1 MTESV
6 SSSPLPTAPRA
17 ASTRFHYAMLF
28 LAAVASI
35 TAAVYSATTAST
47 LRDSIL
53 MVTHTL
59 NVQKNISALLAE
71 SQDVETHGLRYMLG
85 LRPEFLRD
93 HQLARRG
100 LDDQLAQLAALTI
113 DNRAQWPK
121 IKALRDAIEQ
131 RNHWFDGGIAV
142 AEAGPI
148 QAAAARVR
156 EGTGALFMTDIRTLA
171 TAMAHEE
178 AELLV
183 GRQKTLDQTIIQ
195 TTTTT
200 LLVNVL
206 ALIVGGIALA
216 SLRRGAIAVESSR
229 VALIEA
235 EQSARIGR
243 EKSDFLASMSHEIRT
258 PMNAVFG
265 FSQLLAKTKIEPEAR
280 EYIKAIQTS
289 GRALLAL
296 INDILD
302 LSKIE
307 AGKLP
312 LALQA
317 TDIRE
322 LLESTLGV
330 FAETASQKQ
339 LQLRLRV
346 APEVPITLVVDPHRL
361 RQILMN
367 LISNAVK
374 YSDRG
379 VVRVNATSVTTAEL
393 RCDLTIA
400 IADEGIGIA
409 ADRQAKLFEPFYRA
423 VGDAD
428 GREGTGLGLAIVR
441 RLLALMRGDISLQ
454 SAPGSGSTF
463 TIVLHDVEV
472 STEVAHPLDEDEQSI
487 NFARLKPSRI
497 LIVDDVPWNRDLLA
511 AFMAEGDHQVAF
523 ACNGEEAILA
533 ATQHQPDLVLMD
545 LRMPVLDGREAT
557 RRIRKTPGLE
567 RVKVIAVS
575 ASSMSR
581 EERDIGSADSGS
593 DFDAYIRKPV
603 AREVLF
609 HAMVEHLGLQMQ
621 PTTDVAAV
629 SEMSSPQSSRLEPVA
644 DGARKAA
651 ISRLQHIV
659 DVELANIQATLRVA
673 EIRKLADELAVLGS
687 RGGFPAISYFSR
699 RLLAAVERF
708 DVMQME
714 SLLHQLNEHVQSTV
728 QAADVQ

>member
-1 MTESV
+1 MPETV
-6 SSSPLPTAPRA
+6 TKSPNPYMPRV
-17 ASTRFHYAMLF
+17 ASTHFHYAMLF
-28 LAAVASI
+28 LAAIASI
-35 TAAVYSATTAST
+35 TAAIYSATTAST

-59 NVQKNISALLAE
+59 NVQKSISTLLSD
-71 SQDVETHGLRYMLG
+71 SQDVETHGLRYMLS
-85 LRPEFLRD
+85 LRPDYLED
-93 HQLARRG
+93 HQLARGG

-113 DNRAQWPK
+113 ENRVQRPK
-121 IKALRDAIEQ
+121 IKALHDAIKQ
-131 RNHWFDGGIAV
+131 RNLWFDVGIAV

-171 TAMAHEE
+171 TAMSQEE

-183 GRQKTLDQTIIQ
+183 GRQKTLDQTIVQ

-216 SLRRGAIAVESSR
+216 SLRRGAIAVESSQA
-229 VALIEA
+229 ALIEA
-235 EQSARIGR
+235 EQAAKIGR

-265 FSQLLAKTKIEPEAR
+265 FTQLLAKTKIEPEAR

-346 APEVPITLVVDPHRL
+346 APEVPTTLVVDQHRL
-361 RQILMN
+361 RQVLMN

-374 YSDRG
+374 YSDQG
-379 VVRVNATSVTTAEL
+379 VVRVSAGSTTTADQQCE
-393 RCDLTIA
+393 LTIA
-400 IADEGIGIA
+400 IADNGIGIA
-409 ADRQAKLFEPFYRA
+409 KDRQALLFEPFYRA
-423 VGDAD
+423 VGDGD
-428 GREGTGLGLAIVR
+428 EREGTGLGLAIVR
-441 RLLALMRGDISLQ
+441 RLLTLMSGDISLQ

-463 TIVLHDVEV
+463 TIVLRNVKV
-472 STEVAHPLDEDEQSI
+472 SSEIAHPLDEDEQSI
-487 NFARLKPSRI
+487 NFARLNPSRI
-497 LIVDDVPWNRDLLA
+497 LIVDDVAWNRDLLA
-511 AFMAEGDHQVAF
+511 AFLAEGDHHVAF
-523 ACNGEEAILA
+523 ANNGEEAILA

-557 RRIRKTPGLE
+557 RRIRQTSGLE
-567 RVKVIAVS
+567 HIKIIAVS

-581 EERDIGSADSGS
+581 EERDESS

-609 HAMVEHLGLQMQ
+609 QAMAEQLGLQA
-621 PTTDVAAV
+621 PAAADVEAV
-629 SEMSSPQSSRLEPVA
+629 SQAATPQPLLLEPVA
-644 DGARKAA
+644 AAARKAA
-651 ISRLQHIV
+651 ISRLQRIV
-659 DVELANIQATLRVA
+659 DFELANIQATLRVA
-673 EIRKLADELAVLGS
+673 EIRKLANELAVLGS

-708 DVMQME
+708 DVLQMD
-714 SLLHQLNEHVQSTV
+714 SLLHQLNEHVHSTT
-728 QAADVQ
+728 QAANAQ

>member
-1 MTESV
+1 MPETV
-6 SSSPLPTAPRA
+6 TKSPNPYMPRV
-17 ASTRFHYAMLF
+17 ASTHFHYAMLF
-28 LAAVASI
+28 LAAIASI
-35 TAAVYSATTAST
+35 TAAIYSATTAST

-59 NVQKNISALLAE
+59 NVQKSISTLLSD
-71 SQDVETHGLRYMLG
+71 SQDVETHGLRYMLS
-85 LRPEFLRD
+85 LRPDYLED
-93 HQLARRG
+93 HQLARGG

-113 DNRAQWPK
+113 ENRVQRPK
-121 IKALRDAIEQ
+121 IKALHDAIKQ
-131 RNHWFDGGIAV
+131 RNLWFDVGIAV

-171 TAMAHEE
+171 TAMSQEE

-183 GRQKTLDQTIIQ
+183 GRQKTLDQTIVQ

-216 SLRRGAIAVESSR
+216 SLRRGAIAVESSQA
-229 VALIEA
+229 ALIEA
-235 EQSARIGR
+235 EQAAKIGR

-265 FSQLLAKTKIEPEAR
+265 FTQLLAKTKIEPEAR

-346 APEVPITLVVDPHRL
+346 APEVPTTLVVDQHRL
-361 RQILMN
+361 RQVLMN

-374 YSDRG
+374 YSDQG
-379 VVRVNATSVTTAEL
+379 VVRVSAGSTTTAEQQ
-393 RCDLTIA
+393 CELTIA
-400 IADEGIGIA
+400 IADNGIGIA
-409 ADRQAKLFEPFYRA
+409 KDRQALLFEPFYRA
-423 VGDAD
+423 VGDGD
-428 GREGTGLGLAIVR
+428 EREGTGLGLAIVR
-441 RLLALMRGDISLQ
+441 RLLTLMSGDISLQ

-463 TIVLHDVEV
+463 TIVLRNVKV
-472 STEVAHPLDEDEQSI
+472 SSEIAHPLDEDEQSI
-487 NFARLKPSRI
+487 NFARLNPSRI
-497 LIVDDVPWNRDLLA
+497 LIVDDVAWNRDLLA
-511 AFMAEGDHQVAF
+511 AFLAEGDHHVAF
-523 ACNGEEAILA
+523 ANNGEEAILA

-557 RRIRKTPGLE
+557 RRIRQTSGLE
-567 RVKVIAVS
+567 HIKIIAVS

-581 EERDIGSADSGS
+581 EERDESS

-609 HAMVEHLGLQMQ
+609 QAMAEQLGLQA
-621 PTTDVAAV
+621 PAAADVEAV
-629 SEMSSPQSSRLEPVA
+629 SQAATPQPLLLEPVA
-644 DGARKAA
+644 AAARKAA
-651 ISRLQHIV
+651 ISRLQRIV
-659 DVELANIQATLRVA
+659 DFELANIQATLRVA
-673 EIRKLADELAVLGS
+673 EIRKLANELAVLGS

-708 DVMQME
+708 DVLQMD
-714 SLLHQLNEHVQSTV
+714 SLLHQLNEHVHSTT
-728 QAADVQ
+728 QAANAQ

>member
-1 MTESV
+1 MPETV
-6 SSSPLPTAPRA
+6 TKSPNPYMPRV
-17 ASTRFHYAMLF
+17 ASTHFHYAMLF
-28 LAAVASI
+28 LAAIASI
-35 TAAVYSATTAST
+35 TAAIYSATTAST

-59 NVQKNISALLAE
+59 NVQKSISTLLSD
-71 SQDVETHGLRYMLG
+71 SQDVETHGLRYMLS
-85 LRPEFLRD
+85 LRPDYLED
-93 HQLARRG
+93 HQLARGG
-100 LDDQLAQLAALTI
+100 LDDQLGQLAALTI
-113 DNRAQWPK
+113 ENRVQRPK
-121 IKALRDAIEQ
+121 IKALHDAIKQ
-131 RNHWFDGGIAV
+131 RNLWFDGGIAV

-171 TAMAHEE
+171 TAMSQEE

-183 GRQKTLDQTIIQ
+183 GRQKTLDQTIVQ

-216 SLRRGAIAVESSR
+216 SLRRGAIAVESSQA
-229 VALIEA
+229 ALIEA
-235 EQSARIGR
+235 EQAAKIGR

-265 FSQLLAKTKIEPEAR
+265 FTQLLAKTKIEPEAR

-346 APEVPITLVVDPHRL
+346 APEVPTTLVVDQHRL
-361 RQILMN
+361 RQVLMN

-374 YSDRG
+374 YSDQG
-379 VVRVNATSVTTAEL
+379 VVRVSAGSTTTAEQQ
-393 RCDLTIA
+393 CELTIA
-400 IADEGIGIA
+400 IADNGIGIA
-409 ADRQAKLFEPFYRA
+409 KDRQALLFEPFYRA
-423 VGDAD
+423 VGDGD
-428 GREGTGLGLAIVR
+428 EREGTGLGLAIVR
-441 RLLALMRGDISLQ
+441 RLLTLMSGDISLQ

-463 TIVLHDVEV
+463 TIVLRNVKV
-472 STEVAHPLDEDEQSI
+472 SSEIAHPLDEDEQSI
-487 NFARLKPSRI
+487 NFARLNPSRI
-497 LIVDDVPWNRDLLA
+497 LIVDDVAWNRDLLA
-511 AFMAEGDHQVAF
+511 AFLAEGDHHVAF
-523 ACNGEEAILA
+523 ANNGEEAILA

-557 RRIRKTPGLE
+557 RRIRQTSGLE
-567 RVKVIAVS
+567 HIKIIAVS

-581 EERDIGSADSGS
+581 EERDESS

-609 HAMVEHLGLQMQ
+609 QAMAEQLGLQA
-621 PTTDVAAV
+621 PAAADVEAV
-629 SEMSSPQSSRLEPVA
+629 SQAATPQPLLLEPVA
-644 DGARKAA
+644 AAARKAA
-651 ISRLQHIV
+651 ISRLQRIV
-659 DVELANIQATLRVA
+659 DFELANIQATLRVA
-673 EIRKLADELAVLGS
+673 EIRKLANELAVLGS

-708 DVMQME
+708 DVLQMD
-714 SLLHQLNEHVQSTV
+714 SLLHQLNEHVHSTT
-728 QAADVQ
+728 QAANAQ

>member
-1 MTESV
+1 MPETV
-6 SSSPLPTAPRA
+6 TKSPNPYMPRV
-17 ASTRFHYAMLF
+17 ASTHFHYAMLF
-28 LAAVASI
+28 LAAIASI
-35 TAAVYSATTAST
+35 TAAIYSATTAST

-59 NVQKNISALLAE
+59 NVQKSISTLLSD
-71 SQDVETHGLRYMLG
+71 SQDVETHGLRYMLS
-85 LRPEFLRD
+85 LRPDYLED
-93 HQLARRG
+93 HQLARGG
-100 LDDQLAQLAALTI
+100 LDDQLGQLAALTI
-113 DNRAQWPK
+113 ENRVQRPK
-121 IKALRDAIEQ
+121 IKALHDAIKQ
-131 RNHWFDGGIAV
+131 RNLWFDVGIAV

-171 TAMAHEE
+171 TAMSQEE

-183 GRQKTLDQTIIQ
+183 GRQKTLDQTIVQ

-216 SLRRGAIAVESSR
+216 SLRRGAIAVESSQA
-229 VALIEA
+229 ALIEA
-235 EQSARIGR
+235 EQAAKIGR

-265 FSQLLAKTKIEPEAR
+265 FTQLLAKTKIEPEAR

-346 APEVPITLVVDPHRL
+346 APEVPTTLVVDQHRL
-361 RQILMN
+361 RQVLMN

-374 YSDRG
+374 YSDQG
-379 VVRVNATSVTTAEL
+379 VVRVSAGSTTTADQQCE
-393 RCDLTIA
+393 LTIA
-400 IADEGIGIA
+400 IADNGIGIA
-409 ADRQAKLFEPFYRA
+409 KDRQALLFEPFYRA
-423 VGDAD
+423 VGDGD
-428 GREGTGLGLAIVR
+428 EREGTGLGLAIVR
-441 RLLALMRGDISLQ
+441 RLLTLMSGDISLQ

-463 TIVLHDVEV
+463 TIVLRNVKV
-472 STEVAHPLDEDEQSI
+472 SSEIAHPLDEDEQSI
-487 NFARLKPSRI
+487 NFARLNPSRI
-497 LIVDDVPWNRDLLA
+497 LIVDDVAWNRDLLA
-511 AFMAEGDHQVAF
+511 AFLAEGDHHVAF
-523 ACNGEEAILA
+523 ANNGEEAILA

-557 RRIRKTPGLE
+557 RRIRQTSGLE
-567 RVKVIAVS
+567 HIKIIAVS

-581 EERDIGSADSGS
+581 EERDESS

-609 HAMVEHLGLQMQ
+609 QAMAEQLGLQA
-621 PTTDVAAV
+621 PAAADVEAV
-629 SEMSSPQSSRLEPVA
+629 SQAATPQPLLLEPVA
-644 DGARKAA
+644 AAARKAA
-651 ISRLQHIV
+651 ISRLQRIV
-659 DVELANIQATLRVA
+659 DFELANIQATLRVA
-673 EIRKLADELAVLGS
+673 EIRKLANELAVLGS

-708 DVMQME
+708 DVLQMD
-714 SLLHQLNEHVQSTV
+714 SLLHQLNEHVHSTT
-728 QAADVQ
+728 QAANAQ

>member
-1 MTESV
+1 MPETV
-6 SSSPLPTAPRA
+6 TKSPNPYMPRV
-17 ASTRFHYAMLF
+17 ASTHFHYAMLF
-28 LAAVASI
+28 LAAIASI
-35 TAAVYSATTAST
+35 TAAIYSATTAST

-59 NVQKNISALLAE
+59 NVQKSISTLLSD
-71 SQDVETHGLRYMLG
+71 SQDVETHGLRYMLS
-85 LRPEFLRD
+85 LRPDYLED
-93 HQLARRG
+93 HQLARGG
-100 LDDQLAQLAALTI
+100 LDDQLGQLAALTI
-113 DNRAQWPK
+113 ENRVQRPK
-121 IKALRDAIEQ
+121 IKALHDAIKQ
-131 RNHWFDGGIAV
+131 RNLWFDVGIAV

-171 TAMAHEE
+171 TAMSQEE

-183 GRQKTLDQTIIQ
+183 GRQKTLDQTIVQ

-216 SLRRGAIAVESSR
+216 SLRRGAIAVESSQA
-229 VALIEA
+229 ALIEA
-235 EQSARIGR
+235 EQAAKIGR

-265 FSQLLAKTKIEPEAR
+265 FTQLLAKTKIEPEAR

-346 APEVPITLVVDPHRL
+346 APEVPTTLVVDQHRL
-361 RQILMN
+361 RQVLMN

-374 YSDRG
+374 YSDQG
-379 VVRVNATSVTTAEL
+379 VVRVSAGSTTTAEQQ
-393 RCDLTIA
+393 CELTIA
-400 IADEGIGIA
+400 IADNGIGIA
-409 ADRQAKLFEPFYRA
+409 KDRQALLFEPFYRA
-423 VGDAD
+423 VGDGD
-428 GREGTGLGLAIVR
+428 EREGTGLGLAIVR
-441 RLLALMRGDISLQ
+441 RLLTLMSGDISLQ

-463 TIVLHDVEV
+463 TIVLRNVKV
-472 STEVAHPLDEDEQSI
+472 SSEIAHPLDEDEQSI
-487 NFARLKPSRI
+487 NFARLNPSRI
-497 LIVDDVPWNRDLLA
+497 LIVDDVAWNRDLLA
-511 AFMAEGDHQVAF
+511 AFLAEGDHHVAF
-523 ACNGEEAILA
+523 ANNGEEAILA

-557 RRIRKTPGLE
+557 RRIRQTSGLE
-567 RVKVIAVS
+567 HIKIIAVS

-581 EERDIGSADSGS
+581 EERDESS

-609 HAMVEHLGLQMQ
+609 QAMAEQLGLQA
-621 PTTDVAAV
+621 PAAADVEAV
-629 SEMSSPQSSRLEPVA
+629 SQAATPQPLLLEPVA
-644 DGARKAA
+644 AAARKAA
-651 ISRLQHIV
+651 ISRLQRIV
-659 DVELANIQATLRVA
+659 DFELANIQATLRVA
-673 EIRKLADELAVLGS
+673 EIRKLANELAVLGS

-708 DVMQME
+708 DVLQMD
-714 SLLHQLNEHVQSTV
+714 SLLHQLNEHVHSTT
-728 QAADVQ
+728 QAANAQ